1 MPRRRI
7 HLIDST
13 LRDGEQAPGVVFSR
27 PEKLAIA
34 TALSGLGIPELEAGS
49 PAMDEEE
56 RANLRA
62 IAALHLPARITAW
75 CRACDSDLT
84 HARACGLDSVHISF
98 PVSPGHLAVLGR
110 EQDWLWSTLPAVL
123 TQARAHFRHVSVGAQ
138 DASRGKPDV
147 VARFVLLARNAGADR
162 VRIADT
168 VGIWTPGQSYA
179 ELRRLRQLAG
189 PDFHL
194 EFHGHNDLGMATA
207 NTISA
212 IDGGADCA
220 SVTVNGLGERAGNAA
235 LEEVAMALICAA
247 GCDCGLETTGFKYLC
262 ALVAKASGR
271 ALSEAKPIVGRSAF
285 LHESGIHCRALLQ
298 DPTAYEPFAPQAVG
312 RTREPFQIGK
322 HSGSAGVAAQLAA
335 SGQSVTRKQAAL
347 LLDRVRFESRRKKRG
362 LTPSEMESILRA
374 AGHVLESEV
383 GSDELTR
390 KYLGE

>member
-1 MPRRRI
+1 MPRPRI

-34 TALSGLGIPELEAGS
+34 TALCGLGIPELEAGS

-56 RANLRA
+56 RADLRA
-62 IAALHLPARITAW
+62 IAALRLPARITAW
-75 CRACDSDLT
+75 CRACDSDLA

-98 PVSPGHLAVLGR
+98 PVSPGHLSVLGR
-110 EQDWLWSTLPAVL
+110 DDEWLWSTLPASL
-123 TQARAHFRHVSVGAQ
+123 AQARVHFRHVSVGAQ
-138 DASRGKPDV
+138 DASRGKPEV
-147 VARFVLLARNAGADR
+147 VARFVLLARDAGAER

-168 VGIWTPGQSYA
+168 VGIWTPRQSYS
-179 ELRRLRQLAG
+179 ELRRLRKLVG
-189 PDFHL
+189 SDFHL

-212 IDGGADCA
+212 IEGGADCA

-247 GCDCGLETTGFKYLC
+247 GCDCGLETTGFKDLC

-271 ALSEAKPIVGRSAF
+271 NLPEAKPIVGRSAF

-298 DPTAYEPFAPQAVG
+298 DPTAYEPFTPQSVG

-322 HSGSAGVAAQLAA
+322 HSGSAGVAAQMTAA
-335 SGQSVTRKQAAL
+335 GHSVTREQAAR

-362 LTPSEMESILRA
+362 LTPAETALLALTAGFVA
-374 AGHVLESEV
+374 APEIAP
-383 GSDELTR
+383 R
-390 KYLGE
+390 